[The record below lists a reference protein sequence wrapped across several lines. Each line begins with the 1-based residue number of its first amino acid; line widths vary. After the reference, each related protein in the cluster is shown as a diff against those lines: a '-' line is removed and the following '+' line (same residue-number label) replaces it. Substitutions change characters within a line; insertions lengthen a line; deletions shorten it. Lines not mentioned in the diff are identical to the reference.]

1 MSVGDPGTFDISQLV
16 LRLATEQDQPVLRE
30 LFDNGVVEG
39 HVPNNDTGADID
51 NIVEGYFSDGGQ
63 SAFWVADCH
72 GVITGMI
79 GVQKTGDNAAEVRR
93 LRVRDS
99 FRRKG
104 IGTLLMEHALN
115 FCREQGYLKITLDVR
130 IERSPAISMFEKF
143 GFVLSRIREL
153 EGRKTLDF
161 YLDLYRQSHHH

>member
-1 MSVGDPGTFDISQLV
+1 MSVGDTGSFDLGQIV
-16 LRLATEQDQPVLRE
+16 LRLATPADQSVLRE

-51 NIVEGYFSDGGQ
+51 NITDGYFADGGA

-72 GVITGMI
+72 GVVTGMI
-79 GVQKTGDNAAEVRR
+79 GVQKTGPNAAEIRR
-93 LRVRDS
+93 LRVRDG
-99 FRRKG
+99 FRRRG

-115 FCREQGYLKITLDVR
+115 FCRV
-130 IERSPAISMFEKF
+130 ERSPAISMFEKF
-143 GFVLSRIREL
+143 GFLLSRTREL

-161 YLDLYRQSHHH
+161 YLDLYRQPHH